1 MKFKVMLSAIVLSVS
16 IFQFTP
22 AQANQKPIVESF
34 TFTPNEIDLLSTNTL
49 VNIELIVSHPSGIE
63 NISTLATFTS
73 SRNDTLSTL
82 LTRTD
87 SPLNSSLAK
96 VTFKGSI
103 SIPRLINT
111 GVYTLTTANIKNNS
125 SAGYQYETGLIEAA
139 KVRTLMGA
147 ESGLLVKNNGELN
160 LAYDTFV
167 GPAYDTTLG
176 ISFNDL
182 NTYKPSNLPIWKVG
196 ESYQPSKYYELRVKS
211 LSLLVNSTT
220 PSVCSSDGKE
230 LKMIAEGTC
239 SFTVST
245 AKTKDYAAKV
255 SNQSATVTAARVKPT
270 LNIEKVSNQTSVGLP
285 KTIEIFRVYSPT
297 GDWVLPQSTTPETC
311 LPNGFFIRL
320 ISGGTCTLTF
330 QTAETSTY
338 LASDLYRSSFEISRS
353 SQTIAFTPPATAN
366 LASRTVALS
375 ATASSGGAVTF
386 STTSTGICSVAGST
400 LTLLKSGNCS
410 VTAAQ
415 AGTSTLA
422 PASATAT
429 TMIVG
434 VAQSTKKTISCI
446 KGKTTKKV
454 TGTNPKCPTGY
465 KLKK

>member
-16 IFQFTP
+16 IFQFAP

-34 TFTPNEIDLLSTNTL
+34 TFTPNEVDLLSTNTL

-211 LSLLVNSTT
+211 LSLLVTSTT
-220 PSVCSSDGKE
+220 ASVCSSDGKE

-311 LPNGFFIRL
+311 LPNGFFVRL

-330 QTAETSTY
+330 QTVETSTY
-338 LASDLYRSSFEISRS
+338 LASDLYKSSFEITRT
-353 SQTIAFTPPATAN
+353 SQTISFTPPATAN

-375 ATASSGGAVTF
+375 ATASGGGAVTF
-386 STTSTGICSVAGST
+386 NTTSTGICTVTGST
-400 LTLLKSGNCS
+400 LNLLKSGNCS
-410 VTAAQ
+410 VTATQ
-415 AGTSTLA
+415 IGTSTLA
-422 PASATAT
+422 PISAMANIVLTGSTVAS
-429 TMIVG
+429 
-434 VAQSTKKTISCI
+434 KKTITCT

-454 TGTNPKCPTGY
+454 TGINPKCPTGY
-465 KLKK
+465 KFKK

>member
-16 IFQFTP
+16 IVQFTP
-22 AQANQKPIVESF
+22 AQANQKPVVESF
-34 TFTPNEIDLLSTNTL
+34 TFTPNEVDLLSTNTL
-49 VNIELIVSHPSGIE
+49 VNIELVVSHPNGIE
-63 NISTLATFTS
+63 NTSTLATFTS

-103 SIPRLINT
+103 SIPRIINT
-111 GVYTLTTANIKNNS
+111 GIYTLTTANIKNNS
-125 SAGYQYETGLIEAA
+125 SAGYQYETGLIEAS

-147 ESGLLVKNNGELN
+147 ESGLLVRNNGELN
-160 LAYDTFV
+160 LTYDTFV
-167 GPAYDTTLG
+167 GPAYDTTLR

-220 PSVCSSDGKE
+220 PSICSSDGKE

-245 AKTKDYAAKV
+245 AKTNDYAAKV

-270 LNIEKVSNQTSVGLP
+270 LNIEKVSNQTSIGLP

-311 LPNGFFIRL
+311 IPTGFFIRL

-338 LASDLYRSSFEISRS
+338 LASDLYKSTFEITRS
-353 SQTIAFTPPATAN
+353 SQTISFTLPAAAN
-366 LASRTVALS
+366 LSAKTLTLS
-375 ATASSGGAVTF
+375 ATASSGGVITYQ
-386 STTSTGICSVAGST
+386 TTSTEICSITGST
-400 LTLLKSGNCS
+400 LNLLKGGNCS
-410 VTAAQ
+410 ITATQ
-415 AGTSTLA
+415 AGTTTLA
-422 PASATAT
+422 PISATAT
-429 TMIVG
+429 VIIAG
-434 VAQSTKKTISCI
+434 SIANKTITCV
-446 KGKTTKKV
+446 KGNKTKKV
-454 TGTNPKCPTGY
+454 SGTNPKCPKGY
-465 KLKK
+465 KVKR

>member
-1 MKFKVMLSAIVLSVS
+1 
-16 IFQFTP
+16 
-22 AQANQKPIVESF
+22 
-34 TFTPNEIDLLSTNTL
+34 
-49 VNIELIVSHPSGIE
+49 
-63 NISTLATFTS
+63 
-73 SRNDTLSTL
+73 
-82 LTRTD
+82 
-87 SPLNSSLAK
+87 LAK

-103 SIPRLINT
+103 SIPRIINT
-111 GVYTLTTANIKNNS
+111 GVYTLTSANIKNNS
-125 SAGYQYETGLIEAA
+125 SAGYQYETGIIEAV

-176 ISFNDL
+176 ISFNDS

-196 ESYQPSKYYELRVKS
+196 ETYQPSKYYELRVKS

-220 PSVCSSDGKE
+220 PKVCSSDGKE

-245 AKTKDYAAKV
+245 AKTNDYAAKV
-255 SNQSATVTAARVKPT
+255 SNQSATVTTARVKPT
-270 LNIEKVSNQTSVGLP
+270 LNIEKVTNQTSVGLP

-297 GDWVLPQSTTPETC
+297 GDWALPQSATPETC
-311 LPNGFFIRL
+311 IPNGFFIRL

-338 LASDLYRSSFEISRS
+338 LASDLYKSSFEITRS
-353 SQTIAFTPPATAN
+353 SQTVSFTPPATAN

-375 ATASSGGAVTF
+375 ATASSGGAVTY
-386 STTSTGICSVAGST
+386 STTSTGVCSVAGST
-400 LTLLKSGNCS
+400 LNLLMLGNC
-410 VTAAQ
+410 VVIATQ
-415 AGTSTLA
+415 AGTSTVA
-422 PASATAT
+422 PASAALTVL
-429 TMIVG
+429 IEG
-434 VAQSTKKTISCI
+434 VAPAVKKTVTCI

-454 TGTNPKCPTGY
+454 TGANPKCPTGY